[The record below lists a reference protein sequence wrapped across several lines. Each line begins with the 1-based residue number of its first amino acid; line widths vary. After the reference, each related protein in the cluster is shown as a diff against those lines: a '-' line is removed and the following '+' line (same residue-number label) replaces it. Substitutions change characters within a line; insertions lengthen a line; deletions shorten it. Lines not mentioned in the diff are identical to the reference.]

1 MYFSAFP
8 IIQYDSVGN
17 KNYKDVTDLL
27 KRVVVRAKV
36 KANTT
41 VYNSYNVKEGET
53 PEILAHRFYGDSEF
67 HWIILLAN
75 DITDRY
81 SQWPMNYN
89 QFLTYMNDKYTNA
102 NATHHYYIEQTS
114 GNTDTRI
121 NIGADNTGHAGATA
135 VTNMEYEEDRQD
147 QLRQIRVM
155 NPAYVEQFVG
165 EFRNLIKE
173 EN

>member
-1 MYFSAFP
+1 MYFSEFP
-8 IIQYDSVGN
+8 IIKYDSVGD
-17 KNYKDVTDLL
+17 KNFKDVTDLL

-53 PEILAHRFYGDSEF
+53 PEILAHRLYGDSEL
-67 HWIILLAN
+67 HWVILLVN

-81 SQWPMNYN
+81 HQWPMNYI
-89 QFLTYMNDKYTNA
+89 QFLTYVNDKYTNV

-114 GNTDTRI
+114 GNTDIRI

-135 VTNMEYEEDRQD
+135 VTNYEYEEDRQD
-147 QLRQIRVM
+147 QLRQIRIM
-155 NPAYVEQFVG
+155 NPAYVGGFVA
-165 EFRNLIKE
+165 EFKNLIKT